1 MKKGMQSGWLKFQN
15 VMQIQ
20 FQIIFM
26 TSGTLGILN
35 LLLTGSTHWTRN
47 GWLTVIWQRHSSSFN
62 QNTSFE
68 NLNPNCFKFSLI
80 SFCFAFV
87 CKHFSPIGLVPTT
100 APSTYFTKIQYEPF
114 PRNSNKKNE
123 SNLKQIHLFQYFILV
138 LTKGNQ
144 MIV

>member
-68 NLNPNCFKFSLI
+68 NLNPNCFKFSLFI
-80 SFCFAFV
+80 QFFLFCFCLQTLFADRL
-87 CKHFSPIGLVPTT
+87 GTD
-100 APSTYFTKIQYEPF
+100 
-114 PRNSNKKNE
+114 NSA
-123 SNLKQIHLFQYFILV
+123 LYLFYQ
-138 LTKGNQ
+138 N
-144 MIV
+144 IVRAISSELE